1 MTDPEYLIVI
11 FPWSG
16 RGTCYAR
23 RASLSRTRILSRIIC
38 QIFGNKIKTLAV
50 SKAVGSGLRR
60 MSPALLTRRCRCGS
74 LTTAALGFASH
85 RSAGVSDPSYNDTTQ
100 RVDCNHPVPLIR
112 VNLRDSLAK
121 HSPRRRTRMRSWAWP
136 RRRSR
141 RGSNSRR
148 YS

>member
-1 MTDPEYLIVI
+1 VTDPEYLIVI

-16 RGTCYAR
+16 RRACYTR
-23 RASLSRTRILSRIIC
+23 RASLPRTRILSRIIC
-38 QIFGNKIKTLAV
+38 QIFGNKIETVAV
-50 SKAVGSGLRR
+50 SKAVGSGLSR
-60 MSPALLTRRCRCGS
+60 MSPALLTWRCSRGS
-74 LTTAALGFASH
+74 LIAAALRFASH

-100 RVDCNHPVPLIR
+100 RVVSNHPVPLIR
-112 VNLRDSLAK
+112 VNLRDSPAK

-141 RGSNSRR
+141 RGRNSRR

>member
-1 MTDPEYLIVI
+1 VTDPKYLIVI

-16 RGTCYAR
+16 RGACYSR

-38 QIFGNKIKTLAV
+38 QIFGNKIETVAV
-50 SKAVGSGLRR
+50 SKAVGSRLSR
-60 MSPALLTRRCRCGS
+60 MSPALLTCRCRRGS
-74 LTTAALGFASH
+74 LTAAALRFASH

-100 RVDCNHPVPLIR
+100 RVGYSHPVPLIR

-121 HSPRRRTRMRSWAWP
+121 HSPRRRTRMRSWPWP
-136 RRRSR
+136 RRRSGS
-141 RGSNSRR
+141 GSNSRR